1 MALSSSLNYKEFTAS
16 AAQTVFAFGEV
27 LYFSETHLQVYVD
40 GVLKTLGVDYTC
52 WPQIN
57 TSNGTPGGT
66 ITFVD
71 EMVGGETVLIKRVV
85 PIVQSI
91 DYQENEKF
99 PADTHE
105 KGLDWLT
112 MVAHQHDEEHSRMIK
127 LPVTETGSTAS
138 TTFPALSI
146 RSNKYAAWNS
156 SGEFIALDPATASGT
171 SVTAAGSTTARLLAD
186 RFADVKNILD
196 YGAVGNNS
204 TDCAAAITAAYDA
217 CPANGAI
224 FVPPGIYR
232 YNTALSFGT
241 KTVAWIGCGSHIS
254 RFRYNGANT
263 TNDCFTVGDGVNP
276 VIGWELHGIGFD
288 SNTVMTGGNGV
299 RLKALARC
307 LGGITDTFF
316 GHQDG
321 NKNFYHGVY
330 FDQCDA
336 VSMTGFECKASQDG
350 LRLRGHTL
358 GAAGLHLYHFK
369 INECAVGIRCGGGF
383 GGLWIDQGDVIANAK
398 NIVLDETLQATS
410 NREIFLGPSL
420 ALDTGG
426 SVGVYNGTN
435 FEVGGTGGVIFCN
448 NTWNASAGTLVKINS
463 SFAGQIYFIGG
474 YLYNALTADGGNGR
488 AIDNASTSAS
498 IYVSSTV
505 FANCVGAG
513 IYTSVSNTH
522 LYLNNPIFKP
532 DVTNPVHTS
541 FTTADQRISFTP
553 TITFGGGATGL
564 TYTTQLGGW
573 VRQGNRV
580 FGQLYIKLSAK
591 GSSTGSAVISL
602 SGLPDVTAN
611 NLNLGN
617 SGRGAYAV
625 NMASLNGT
633 VTGLV
638 GTGPVLNLYH
648 TGATGIGSLTEGH
661 FTNTSE
667 IGIGFDYFVA

>member
-1 MALSSSLNYKEFTAS
+1 MA
-16 AAQTVFAFGEV
+16 
-27 LYFSETHLQVYVD
+27 
-40 GVLKTLGVDYTC
+40 
-52 WPQIN
+52 
-57 TSNGTPGGT
+57 
-66 ITFVD
+66 
-71 EMVGGETVLIKRVV
+71 
-85 PIVQSI
+85 
-91 DYQENEKF
+91 
-99 PADTHE
+99 
-105 KGLDWLT
+105 
-112 MVAHQHDEEHSRMIK
+112 
-127 LPVTETGSTAS
+127 
-138 TTFPALSI
+138 
-146 RSNKYAAWNS
+146 
-156 SGEFIALDPATASGT
+156 ATAQFVHFGPFFSAGALVTAPKLYHYVVGT
-171 SVTAAGSTTARLLAD
+171 TTDKDVWTTRTKSVTAAQPVVGDANGEVSC
-186 RFADVKNILD
+186 FADGLYKFVVKDSAGNTLYTWDNYAVVEPSALAEDLINILD
-196 YGAVGNNS
+196 YGAEGDNS

-217 CPANGAI
+217 CPTNGAI

-241 KTVAWIGCGSHIS
+241 KSITWIGCGSSVSIL
-254 RFRYNGANT
+254 RYNGANT
-263 TNDCFTVGDGVNP
+263 TNDCFTVGDGVSA
-276 VIGWELHGIGFD
+276 VTGWELHGIGFD

-299 RLKALARC
+299 RLKALVRS

-316 GHQDG
+316 GRQDG
-321 NKNFYHGVY
+321 NTNFYHGVY

-336 VSMTGFECKASQDG
+336 VSLVGFQCMASQDG

-358 GAAGLHLYHFK
+358 GAAGLHLYQFK
-369 INECAVGIRCGGGF
+369 IQGCTVGIRCGGGF

-398 NIVLDETLQATS
+398 NLVLDETLQATV

-435 FEVGGTGGVIFCN
+435 FEVGGTGGAIFCN

-463 SFAGQIYFIGG
+463 SFTGQIYFVGG
-474 YLYNALTADGGNGR
+474 YLYNALTADGGDGR

-522 LYLNNPIFKP
+522 LYLNNPIFKS
-532 DVTNPVHTS
+532 DVTTPVHAS
-541 FTTADQRISFTP
+541 FTTADQRTSFTP

-625 NMASLNGT
+625 NMGSLNGT
-633 VTGLV
+633 VTGSV

-648 TGATGIGSLTEGH
+648 TSATGVGSLTEGH